1 MSISMNTKLS
11 YGFGAFGK
19 DFAITI
25 VYMYLMFY
33 YTDVVGISAATVG
46 TIFLVARIW
55 DAVNDPIMGWL
66 VNNTRTRWGKFKP
79 WILIG
84 TLANSIV
91 LLMVFSAHY
100 IEGPW
105 LIAYAA
111 VTYILWGMTYTLMD
125 IPFWSLVPT
134 LTLDKRE
141 REELVPYPRFFAS
154 LAWIVTAAIAMP
166 FVNYVGGDDKG
177 FGFQIF
183 TLLLIAC
190 FLVSTF
196 ITLRNVKERYSTA
209 NLDATQP
216 EEKVSLKKLLSL
228 IYKNDQL
235 TSVLCMALSYNLA
248 TNIITAFA
256 VYYFTYVVGNE
267 ELFPYYMAY
276 AGIANLITL
285 VLFPKLAKMFSRRT
299 LWACAS
305 TFPILGSAVLIYVGM
320 YDKQSILL
328 ISTAGVFLQIGT
340 ALFWVLNVI
349 MVADTVD
356 YGEFKLGARCESIAY
371 SVQTLVVKAGSAFAA
386 FFIGISLTAVD
397 YVPNVV
403 QSPETVFGMQCIM
416 IGLPAFFFAIALII
430 YFRFYKLNG
439 AYHQKIQ
446 DHLTEKYDHITN
458 DGSNKDENHKPV
470 EPVQA
475 T

>member
-84 TLANSIV
+84 TLANSVV

-141 REELVPYPRFFAS
+141 R
-154 LAWIVTAAIAMP
+154 
-166 FVNYVGGDDKG
+166 
-177 FGFQIF
+177 
-183 TLLLIAC
+183 
-190 FLVSTF
+190 
-196 ITLRNVKERYSTA
+196 
-209 NLDATQP
+209 
-216 EEKVSLKKLLSL
+216 
-228 IYKNDQL
+228 
-235 TSVLCMALSYNLA
+235 
-248 TNIITAFA
+248 
-256 VYYFTYVVGNE
+256 
-267 ELFPYYMAY
+267 
-276 AGIANLITL
+276 
-285 VLFPKLAKMFSRRT
+285 
-299 LWACAS
+299 
-305 TFPILGSAVLIYVGM
+305 
-320 YDKQSILL
+320 
-328 ISTAGVFLQIGT
+328 
-340 ALFWVLNVI
+340 
-349 MVADTVD
+349 
-356 YGEFKLGARCESIAY
+356 
-371 SVQTLVVKAGSAFAA
+371 
-386 FFIGISLTAVD
+386 
-397 YVPNVV
+397 
-403 QSPETVFGMQCIM
+403 
-416 IGLPAFFFAIALII
+416 
-430 YFRFYKLNG
+430 
-439 AYHQKIQ
+439 
-446 DHLTEKYDHITN
+446 
-458 DGSNKDENHKPV
+458 
-470 EPVQA
+470 
-475 T
+475 